1 MLQANLL
8 RLVVLSALLAGGTGW
23 ANGGANDP
31 FSAERYYS
39 SPMKFVGEKVKVRVF
54 KIEPRPNLTAADL
67 GYVWFQA
74 TTDREGTEAFKI
86 HVRVEQDE
94 AEKFA
99 RNFQTDSRTGRLV
112 DGIFGS
118 RSSSTD
124 LSREIATQVPYF
136 LTIGDRAEIQQA
148 TGQVISGSLVVA
160 PSPKKAEKIE
170 AVATAAG
177 PVEQPKTPTF
187 SGPKLILVRS
197 GALASLQLREAASVQ
212 TKAEVL
218 EVRAQDGSLQT
229 VIGKSSVLAV
239 LPAPTPEASREK
251 AAEAV
256 ELYEK
261 VMEQH
266 PEAEPLLAEAHRK
279 WKEIAETA
287 VVAANW

>member
-1 MLQANLL
+1 MQANLL
-8 RLVVLSALLAGGTGW
+8 RLVVLSALMAGVTGW
-23 ANGGANDP
+23 ANGGGNDP
-31 FSAERYYS
+31 FSAEKYYS
-39 SPMKFVGEKVKVRVF
+39 SPMKFVGEKIKVRLF
-54 KIEPRPNLTAADL
+54 KVEPRPNLTAADL

-74 TTDREGTEAFKI
+74 TTDRDGTEALKI
-86 HVRVEQDE
+86 HIRVEQEE

-99 RNFQTDSRTGRLV
+99 RNFQTESRSGRLV

-124 LSREIATQVPYF
+124 LTKEIATQVPYF
-136 LTIGDRAEIQQA
+136 LTIGERAEIQQA

-160 PSPKKAEKIE
+160 PMPKKAEKIE

-187 SGPKLILVRS
+187 TGPKLILVRS
-197 GALASLQLREAASVQ
+197 GALASLQLREAAKVES
-212 TKAEVL
+212 KAEVW

-239 LPAPTPEASREK
+239 LPAPTPEASQEK

-287 VVAANW
+287 VVASSW

>member
-1 MLQANLL
+1 MQANTL
-8 RLVVLSALLAGGTGW
+8 RLVVLSALLAGAMGW
-23 ANGGANDP
+23 SNGGANDP
-31 FSAERYYS
+31 FSAEKYYS
-39 SPMKFVGEKVKVRVF
+39 SPMKFVGEKIKVRVF

-74 TTDREGTEAFKI
+74 TTDRDGTEALKI
-86 HVRVEQDE
+86 HIRVEQEE

-99 RNFQTDSRTGRLV
+99 RNFQTESRTGRLV

-124 LSREIATQVPYF
+124 LTKEIATQVPYF
-136 LTIGDRAEIQQA
+136 LTIGERAEIQQA
-148 TGQVISGSLVVA
+148 TGEVISGSLVVT
-160 PSPKKAEKIE
+160 PTPKKAEKIE
-170 AVATAAG
+170 TVATAAG
-177 PVEQPKTPTF
+177 PVEQPKPPTF

-197 GALASLQLREAASVQ
+197 GALASLQLREAAKVES
-212 TKAEVL
+212 KAEVL

-251 AAEAV
+251 AVEAV

-266 PEAEPLLAEAHRK
+266 PESEPLLAEAHRR
-279 WKEIAETA
+279 WKQIAATSVVTA
-287 VVAANW
+287 RL

>member
-1 MLQANLL
+1 MQANLL
-8 RLVVLSALLAGGTGW
+8 RLVVLSGLLAGATGW

-39 SPMKFVGEKVKVRVF
+39 SPMKFVGEKIKVRVF

-74 TTDREGTEAFKI
+74 TTDRDGTEALKI
-86 HVRVEQDE
+86 HIRVEQEE
-94 AEKFA
+94 AQKFV
-99 RNFQTDSRTGRLV
+99 RNFQTESRTGRLV

-124 LSREIATQVPYF
+124 LTKEIATQVPYF
-136 LTIGDRAEIQQA
+136 LTIGERAEIQKA
-148 TGQVISGSLVVA
+148 TGQVVSGSLVVT
-160 PSPKKAEKIE
+160 PTRKKAEKIE

-177 PVEQPKTPTF
+177 PLEQPKPPTF

-197 GALASLQLREAASVQ
+197 GALASLQLREAAKVES
-212 TKAEVL
+212 KAEVL

-239 LPAPTPEASREK
+239 LPAPTPEASQEK

-266 PEAEPLLAEAHRK
+266 PDSEPLLAEAHRR
-279 WKEIAETA
+279 WKELAQRA

>member
-1 MLQANLL
+1 MQANLL
-8 RLVVLSALLAGGTGW
+8 RLVVLSALMAGVTDW

-31 FSAERYYS
+31 FSAEKYYS
-39 SPMKFVGEKVKVRVF
+39 SPMKFVGEKIKVRVF

-67 GYVWFQA
+67 GSVWFQA
-74 TTDREGTEAFKI
+74 TTDRDGTEALKI
-86 HVRVEQDE
+86 HIRVEQEE

-99 RNFQTDSRTGRLV
+99 RNFQTESRTGRLV

-124 LSREIATQVPYF
+124 LTKEIATQVPYF
-136 LTIGDRAEIQQA
+136 LTIGERAEIQQA

-160 PSPKKAEKIE
+160 PMPKKAEKIE
-170 AVATAAG
+170 VVATAAG

-187 SGPKLILVRS
+187 TGPKLILVRS
-197 GALASLQLREAASVQ
+197 GALASLQLREAAKVES
-212 TKAEVL
+212 KAEVW

-279 WKEIAETA
+279 WKGLAQTA

>member
-1 MLQANLL
+1 MQANLL
-8 RLVVLSALLAGGTGW
+8 RLVVLSALLAGATGW

-39 SPMKFVGEKVKVRVF
+39 SPMKFVGEKIKVRVF

-74 TTDREGTEAFKI
+74 TTDRDGTEALKI
-86 HVRVEQDE
+86 HIRVEQEE
-94 AEKFA
+94 AQKFV
-99 RNFQTDSRTGRLV
+99 RNFQTESRTGRLV

-124 LSREIATQVPYF
+124 LTKEIATQVPYF
-136 LTIGDRAEIQQA
+136 LTIGERAEIQQA
-148 TGQVISGSLVVA
+148 TGEVISGSLVVT
-160 PSPKKAEKIE
+160 PTPKKAEKIE
-170 AVATAAG
+170 TVATAGG
-177 PVEQPKTPTF
+177 PVEQPKPPTF

-197 GALASLQLREAASVQ
+197 GALASLQLREAAKVES
-212 TKAEVL
+212 KAEVL

-266 PEAEPLLAEAHRK
+266 PESEPLLAEAHRR
-279 WKEIAETA
+279 WKQIAATSVVTA
-287 VVAANW
+287 RL

>member
-1 MLQANLL
+1 MQANLL
-8 RLVVLSALLAGGTGW
+8 RLVVLSALLAGATGW

-31 FSAERYYS
+31 FSAEKYYS
-39 SPMKFVGEKVKVRVF
+39 SPMKFVGEKIKVRVF

-74 TTDREGTEAFKI
+74 TTDRDGTEALKI
-86 HVRVEQDE
+86 HIRVEQEE
-94 AEKFA
+94 AQKFV
-99 RNFQTDSRTGRLV
+99 RNFQTESRTGRLV

-124 LSREIATQVPYF
+124 LTKEIATQVPYF
-136 LTIGDRAEIQQA
+136 LTIGERAEIQKA
-148 TGQVISGSLVVA
+148 TGQVVSGSLVVT
-160 PSPKKAEKIE
+160 PTRKKAEKIE

-177 PVEQPKTPTF
+177 PLEQPKPPTF

-197 GALASLQLREAASVQ
+197 GALASLQLREAAKVES
-212 TKAEVL
+212 KAEVL

-239 LPAPTPEASREK
+239 LPAPTPEASHEK

-266 PEAEPLLAEAHRK
+266 PDSEPLLAEAHRR
-279 WKEIAETA
+279 WKELAQRA
-287 VVAANW
+287 LVAANW

>member
-1 MLQANLL
+1 MQANLL
-8 RLVVLSALLAGGTGW
+8 RLVVLFALLAGGTGW

-31 FSAERYYS
+31 FSAEKYYS
-39 SPMKFVGEKVKVRVF
+39 SPMKFVGEKIKVRVF

-74 TTDREGTEAFKI
+74 TTDRDGTEALKI
-86 HVRVEQDE
+86 HIRVEQEE

-99 RNFQTDSRTGRLV
+99 RNFQTESRSGRLV
-112 DGIFGS
+112 DGVFGS

-124 LSREIATQVPYF
+124 LTKEIATQVPYF
-136 LTIGDRAEIQQA
+136 LTIGERAEFQQA

-160 PSPKKAEKIE
+160 PMPKKVEKIE
-170 AVATAAG
+170 AVDTAAG
-177 PVEQPKTPTF
+177 PAEQPKPPTF

-197 GALASLQLREAASVQ
+197 GALASLQLREAAKVES
-212 TKAEVL
+212 KAEVL

-266 PEAEPLLAEAHRK
+266 PEAEPLLAEAHRR
-279 WKEIAETA
+279 WKEIAAATVVTA
-287 VVAANW
+287 SL

>member
-1 MLQANLL
+1 MQANLL
-8 RLVVLSALLAGGTGW
+8 RLVVLSALLAGATGW

-39 SPMKFVGEKVKVRVF
+39 SPMKFVGEKIKVRVF

-74 TTDREGTEAFKI
+74 TTDRDGTEALKI
-86 HVRVEQDE
+86 HIRVEQEE

-99 RNFQTDSRTGRLV
+99 RNFQTESRTGRLV

-124 LSREIATQVPYF
+124 LTKEIATQVPYF
-136 LTIGDRAEIQQA
+136 LTIGERAEIQQA
-148 TGQVISGSLVVA
+148 TGEVISGSLVVT
-160 PSPKKAEKIE
+160 PMPKKAEKIE

-177 PVEQPKTPTF
+177 PVEQPKPPTF

-197 GALASLQLREAASVQ
+197 GALASLQLREAAKVES
-212 TKAEVL
+212 KAEVL

-266 PEAEPLLAEAHRK
+266 PDSEPLLAEAHRR
-279 WKEIAETA
+279 WKELAAATVVTA
-287 VVAANW
+287 SL

>member
-1 MLQANLL
+1 MQANLL
-8 RLVVLSALLAGGTGW
+8 RLVVLSALMAGVTGW
-23 ANGGANDP
+23 ANGGGNDP
-31 FSAERYYS
+31 FSAEKYYS
-39 SPMKFVGEKVKVRVF
+39 SPMKFVGEKIKVRLF
-54 KIEPRPNLTAADL
+54 KVEPRPNLTAADL

-74 TTDREGTEAFKI
+74 TTDRDGTEALKI
-86 HVRVEQDE
+86 HIRVEQEE

-99 RNFQTDSRTGRLV
+99 RNFQTESRSGRLV

-124 LSREIATQVPYF
+124 LTKEIATQVPYF
-136 LTIGDRAEIQQA
+136 LTIGERAEIQQA
-148 TGQVISGSLVVA
+148 IGQVISGSLVVA
-160 PSPKKAEKIE
+160 PMPKKAEKIE

-187 SGPKLILVRS
+187 TGPKLILVRS
-197 GALASLQLREAASVQ
+197 GALASLQLREAAKVES
-212 TKAEVL
+212 KAEVW

-239 LPAPTPEASREK
+239 LPAPTPEASQEK

-287 VVAANW
+287 VVASSW

>member
-1 MLQANLL
+1 MQANLL
-8 RLVVLSALLAGGTGW
+8 RLVVLSALLAGATGW

-39 SPMKFVGEKVKVRVF
+39 SPMKFVGEKIKVRVF

-74 TTDREGTEAFKI
+74 ITDRDGTEALKI
-86 HVRVEQDE
+86 HIRVEQEE
-94 AEKFA
+94 AQKFV
-99 RNFQTDSRTGRLV
+99 RNFQTESRTGRLV

-124 LSREIATQVPYF
+124 LTKEIATQVPYF
-136 LTIGDRAEIQQA
+136 LTIGERAEIQQA
-148 TGQVISGSLVVA
+148 TGEVISGSLVVT
-160 PSPKKAEKIE
+160 PVPKKSEKIGSIP
-170 AVATAAG
+170 TAAG
-177 PVEQPKTPTF
+177 PVEKPKAPAF
-187 SGPKLILVRS
+187 SGPKLLLVRS
-197 GALASLQLREAASVQ
+197 SAVASLQLREVAKVETRADVV
-212 TKAEVL
+212 EVL
-218 EVRAQDGSLQT
+218 AQDGSLQS
-229 VIGKSSVLAV
+229 VIGKSSVVAV

-266 PEAEPLLAEAHRK
+266 PESEPLLAEAHRR
-279 WKEIAETA
+279 WKEIAATTMVTA
-287 VVAANW
+287 TL

>member
-1 MLQANLL
+1 MQANLL

-39 SPMKFVGEKVKVRVF
+39 SPMKFVGEKIKVRVF
-54 KIEPRPNLTAADL
+54 KLEPRPNLTAADL
-67 GYVWFQA
+67 GYVWFQG

-86 HVRVEQDE
+86 HLRVEQE
-94 AEKFA
+94 NAEKFA
-99 RNFQTDSRTGRLV
+99 RNFQTESRTGRVV

-136 LTIGDRAEIQQA
+136 LTIGERAEIQQA

-170 AVATAAG
+170 VVATAAG
-177 PVEQPKTPTF
+177 VVDEPKTPTF

-197 GALASLQLREAASVQ
+197 GALASLQLREAANVQ
-212 TKAEVL
+212 SKAEVL

-256 ELYEK
+256 ELYEQ
-261 VMEQH
+261 VMERH
-266 PEAEPLLAEAHRK
+266 PESEPLLAEAHRR
-279 WKEIAETA
+279 WKELAQRA
-287 VVAANW
+287 LVAANW

>member
-1 MLQANLL
+1 MQANLL

-23 ANGGANDP
+23 ANGNANDP

-39 SPMKFVGEKVKVRVF
+39 SPMKFVGEKIKVRVF

-136 LTIGDRAEIQQA
+136 LTIGERAEIQQA

-170 AVATAAG
+170 AVATSAG
-177 PVEQPKTPTF
+177 AVEEPKTPTF

-197 GALASLQLREAASVQ
+197 GGLNLQLREAANVQ
-212 TKAEVL
+212 SKAEVL

-256 ELYEK
+256 ELYEQ
-261 VMEQH
+261 VMERH
-266 PEAEPLLAEAHRK
+266 PEAEPLLAEAHRR
-279 WKEIAETA
+279 WKQIAETSI
-287 VVAANW
+287 VAASL

>member
-1 MLQANLL
+1 MQANLL
-8 RLVVLSALLAGGTGW
+8 RLVVLSALLAGATGW

-31 FSAERYYS
+31 FSAEKYYS
-39 SPMKFVGEKVKVRVF
+39 SPMKFVGEKIKVRVF

-74 TTDREGTEAFKI
+74 TTDRDGTEALKI
-86 HVRVEQDE
+86 HIRVEQEE

-99 RNFQTDSRTGRLV
+99 RNFQTESRTGRLV

-124 LSREIATQVPYF
+124 LTKEIATQVPYF
-136 LTIGDRAEIQQA
+136 LTIGERAEIQKA
-148 TGQVISGSLVVA
+148 TGQVVSGSLVVT
-160 PSPKKAEKIE
+160 PTRKKAEKIE

-177 PVEQPKTPTF
+177 PLEQPKPPTF

-197 GALASLQLREAASVQ
+197 GALASLQLREAAKVES
-212 TKAEVL
+212 KAEVW

-266 PEAEPLLAEAHRK
+266 PDSEPLLAEAHRR

-287 VVAANW
+287 VVASSW

>member
-1 MLQANLL
+1 MQANLL
-8 RLVVLSALLAGGTGW
+8 RLVVLSALLAGATGW

-31 FSAERYYS
+31 FSAEKYYS
-39 SPMKFVGEKVKVRVF
+39 SPMKFVGEKIKVRVF

-74 TTDREGTEAFKI
+74 TTDRDGTEALKI
-86 HVRVEQDE
+86 HIRVEQEE
-94 AEKFA
+94 AQKFV
-99 RNFQTDSRTGRLV
+99 RNFQTESRTGRLV

-124 LSREIATQVPYF
+124 LTKEIATQVPYF
-136 LTIGDRAEIQQA
+136 LTIGERAEIQQA
-148 TGQVISGSLVVA
+148 TGQVISGSLVVT
-160 PSPKKAEKIE
+160 PTRKKAEKIE
-170 AVATAAG
+170 AVATAAA
-177 PVEQPKTPTF
+177 PLEQPKPPTF

-197 GALASLQLREAASVQ
+197 GALASLQLREAAKVES
-212 TKAEVL
+212 KAEVL

-266 PEAEPLLAEAHRK
+266 PDSEPLLAEAHRR
-279 WKEIAETA
+279 WKEIAATSVVTA
-287 VVAANW
+287 RL

>member
-1 MLQANLL
+1 MQANLL
-8 RLVVLSALLAGGTGW
+8 RLVVLSALLAGATGW

-31 FSAERYYS
+31 FSAEKYYS
-39 SPMKFVGEKVKVRVF
+39 SPMKFVGEKIKVRVF

-74 TTDREGTEAFKI
+74 TTDRDGTEALKI
-86 HVRVEQDE
+86 HIRVEQEE

-99 RNFQTDSRTGRLV
+99 RNFQTESRTGRLV

-124 LSREIATQVPYF
+124 LTKEIATQVPYF
-136 LTIGDRAEIQQA
+136 LTIGERAEIQQA
-148 TGQVISGSLVVA
+148 TGEVISGSLVVT
-160 PSPKKAEKIE
+160 PTPKKAEKIE
-170 AVATAAG
+170 TVATAAG
-177 PVEQPKTPTF
+177 PVEQPKPPTF

-197 GALASLQLREAASVQ
+197 GALASLQLREAAKVES
-212 TKAEVL
+212 KAEVL

-251 AAEAV
+251 AVEAV

-266 PEAEPLLAEAHRK
+266 PESEPLLAEAHRR
-279 WKEIAETA
+279 WKEIAATSVVTA
-287 VVAANW
+287 RL

>member
-1 MLQANLL
+1 MQANLL
-8 RLVVLSALLAGGTGW
+8 RLVVLSALLAGATGW

-31 FSAERYYS
+31 FSAEKYYS
-39 SPMKFVGEKVKVRVF
+39 SPMKFVGEKIKVRVF

-74 TTDREGTEAFKI
+74 TTDRDGTEALKI
-86 HVRVEQDE
+86 HIRVEQEE

-99 RNFQTDSRTGRLV
+99 RNFQTESRTGRLV

-124 LSREIATQVPYF
+124 LTKEIATQVPYF
-136 LTIGDRAEIQQA
+136 LTIGERAEIQQA
-148 TGQVISGSLVVA
+148 TGEVISGSLVVT
-160 PSPKKAEKIE
+160 PTPKKAEKIE
-170 AVATAAG
+170 TVATAAG
-177 PVEQPKTPTF
+177 PVEQPKPPTF

-197 GALASLQLREAASVQ
+197 GALASLQLREAAKVES
-212 TKAEVL
+212 KAEVL

-266 PEAEPLLAEAHRK
+266 PDSEPLLAEAHRR
-279 WKEIAETA
+279 WKELAQRA
-287 VVAANW
+287 LVAANW

>member
-1 MLQANLL
+1 MQANLL
-8 RLVVLSALLAGGTGW
+8 RLVVLSALLAGATGW

-31 FSAERYYS
+31 FSAEKYYS
-39 SPMKFVGEKVKVRVF
+39 SPMKFVGEKIKVRVF

-74 TTDREGTEAFKI
+74 TTDRDGTEALKI
-86 HVRVEQDE
+86 HIRVEQEE
-94 AEKFA
+94 AQKFV
-99 RNFQTDSRTGRLV
+99 RNFQTESRTGRLV

-124 LSREIATQVPYF
+124 LTKEIATQVPYF
-136 LTIGDRAEIQQA
+136 LTIGERAEIQQA
-148 TGQVISGSLVVA
+148 TGEVISGSLVVT
-160 PSPKKAEKIE
+160 PTPKKAEKIE
-170 AVATAAG
+170 TVATAAG
-177 PVEQPKTPTF
+177 PVEQPKPPTF

-197 GALASLQLREAASVQ
+197 GALASLQLREAAKVES
-212 TKAEVL
+212 KAEVL

-266 PEAEPLLAEAHRK
+266 PESEPLLAEAHRR
-279 WKEIAETA
+279 WKQIAETSI
-287 VVAANW
+287 VAAAL